1 MRESWVPSKI
11 TLDKIR
17 NDIGKDGAKLFH
29 NKYRV
34 SRERCNNPNNKDYE
48 SYKGKFKFKNLTD
61 FYENCYCYRCFKRH
75 GKRVRQKNRQ
85 P

>member
-17 NDIGKDGAKLFH
+17 NDIGEDAAKLFH
-29 NKYRV
+29 NKYRA

-48 SYKGKFKFKNLTD
+48 T
-61 FYENCYCYRCFKRH
+61 
-75 GKRVRQKNRQ
+75 
-85 P
+85 